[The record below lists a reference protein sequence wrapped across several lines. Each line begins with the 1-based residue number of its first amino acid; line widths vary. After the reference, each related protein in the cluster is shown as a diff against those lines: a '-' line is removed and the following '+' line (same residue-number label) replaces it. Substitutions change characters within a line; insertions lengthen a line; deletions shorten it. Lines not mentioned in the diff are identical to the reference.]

1 MKKPNL
7 LVLGASGGVAQ
18 VFLQYLVHHRDFFNK
33 LILLSRK
40 NRIKN
45 NNHLEHEKLDYIYIE
60 KKLDP
65 YEKKEFQKILKKYRV
80 DIVLDLT
87 DLDSIPLLEAA
98 DELEVSYINTSM
110 NSDDKVVSDLI
121 FDVYRRKKEL
131 NNAVHILCAGMN
143 PGIVNMWVRYGIS
156 KFGIPKEI
164 VHFEYDTSK
173 IQTPFK
179 TKQLAITWS
188 PHEFLVE
195 NVRDPS
201 GVALGRKKIKPI
213 TPNAISHR
221 QDMRP
226 ILSPIVKL
234 DKYPKGFTVLHEE
247 NLTLS
252 YKYDIPSKFIYSV
265 NDDTMEALLKMNRR
279 KNRILEEDFMVIKN
293 IDIPLEGSDSIGV
306 ILNYG
311 DRKVYYFNSI
321 NNASM
326 IRTNATYYQ
335 VVIGVFAALF
345 TLLFNKNRLKKGVY
359 FTEDLF
365 NTNYKDY
372 VFDNM
377 RVQEFVF
384 KKENGGKMKI
394 DSYNPTLS
402 TTKNNNFKHIHI

>member
-7 LVLGASGGVAQ
+7 LILGASGGLAQ
-18 VFLQYLVHHRDFFNK
+18 VFLQYLVHHRDFFGK
-33 LILLSRK
+33 LILLSGK

-45 NNHLEHEKLDYIYIE
+45 NKHLEHKKLDYIYVE
-60 KKLDP
+60 KRIDP
-65 YEKKEFQKILKKYRV
+65 YNEKEYHDILRKYNI

-87 DLDSIPLLEAA
+87 VVDSIPLLEATNNFGA
-98 DELEVSYINTSM
+98 SYVNTSL
-110 NSDDKVVSDLI
+110 NADNKAVAELV
-121 FDVYRRKKEL
+121 FDIYPRKEKL

-164 VHFEYDTSK
+164 IHFEYDTSK

-179 TKQLAITWS
+179 SGKLTITWS

-201 GVALGRKKIKPI
+201 GIALGRKKIKPI
-213 TPNAISHR
+213 RPNAISQL
-221 QDMRP
+221 QDMKP
-226 ILSPIVKL
+226 ILSPIIKL
-234 DKYPKGFTVLHEE
+234 NKYPKGFVVLHEE

-252 YKYDIPSKFIYSV
+252 YKYNIPSKFIYSIHEEV
-265 NDDTMEALLKMNRR
+265 MDSMIKTYKKWGKISEDDFT
-279 KNRILEEDFMVIKN
+279 VIKN
-293 IDIPLEGSDSIGV
+293 TEVPLKGADSIGV

-311 DRKVYYFNSI
+311 NKKVYYFNSI
-321 NNASM
+321 NNTSL
-326 IRTNATYYQ
+326 IRTNATYFQ
-335 VVIGVFAALF
+335 VVIGIFAALF
-345 TLLFNKNRLKKGVY
+345 TILFNKNKLKNGVY

-377 RVQEFVF
+377 RVQKFVF
-384 KKENGGKMKI
+384 KNKKGKLKI
-394 DSYNPTLS
+394 GSYNPTINPTDNS
-402 TTKNNNFKHIHI
+402 KFNHIHI